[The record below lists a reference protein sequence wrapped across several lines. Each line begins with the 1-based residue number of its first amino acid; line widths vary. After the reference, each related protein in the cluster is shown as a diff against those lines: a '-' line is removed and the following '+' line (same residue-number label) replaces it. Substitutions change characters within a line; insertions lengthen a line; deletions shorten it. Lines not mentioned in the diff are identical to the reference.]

1 MLEIKTIYYLGRFSQ
16 GAAFIKLVLLQAI
29 GCSLLIT
36 EFVYIQTSI
45 QFSSKIE
52 WQTIQE
58 FINNRYSTENWQKKD
73 KN

>member
-16 GAAFIKLVLLQAI
+16 FAAFIKLVLLHTI